1 MLTSKTADP
10 FNQKFYGFYRGIVI
24 QNNDPNRR
32 GRVKLFTKELA
43 VPIIQSLYFGKKTQK
58 DKKQIKELVAKFA
71 GINIETCLSPEFIEK
86 IQEVAIWAEQASPL
100 IGGGSSGL
108 FNAQQNIASVSHGNK
123 NKKRFDPVNTPILN
137 SENNIDPLT
146 GVSSTLSASASA
158 NSNSF
163 TKDNTDVNGAK
174 KWEANPVIGGHESYE
189 KDNTNNPNAFNNSI
203 SPVAYTNQSSG
214 LFGVPNVGA
223 HVWFFFEGGNI
234 QYPVYFAFN
243 YNDKDWNGSYD
254 VNENNPGKSF
264 PDHSENISLSAVGS
278 NQKEFILRNKT
289 VWKSKGGSVE
299 ILDDDLTESL
309 RLNHY
314 SGSCI
319 HLTNYNNVDFS
330 NTNKTTIVN
339 EHSWTTVKGTNNL
352 NVQKDNDTMV
362 DGNNYTK
369 IGKPNLLQQ
378 FVNWVQVYS
387 PFALMLSQF
396 NVLRAATTN
405 SKVFGVLNIDSTQ
418 SGTFA
423 KNPAYY
429 DYNPSNVSQIT
440 SSDAEGIKAINN
452 EITLPFNQTPALI
465 VSATT
470 DAITHYDAANN
481 YQLTRTTGAETPTLP
496 DVANEDSPSS
506 KYGEWDKNTTKQQA
520 GDELKQLADKLSQI
534 EKEMGVGGNEIVQI
548 LKDKIEIVG
557 AVTNNLPAVRIDDVG
572 DISVTGVS
580 INDESVCPIYKEHL
594 YYEPTGMGAP
604 FPGGNTTII
613 SQNSYNIIAGAGGV
627 QIKTPGITQIGGSVI
642 NIAGQAE
649 VTVNSKGNVR
659 IFSNGKTQIGSK
671 DPSMKDSLVTLEHPI
686 QVAVDSSLG
695 VVKNIIVGGS
705 TYTEGETYVQHV
717 TAPCEIQETEK
728 SVAYGETIS
737 RSPIGYFIDATT
749 GDPMAV
755 YGLASVAHI
764 ADITA
769 ATLTEI
775 DATVLQQYLQEI
787 DDYTQACIEL
797 EDADETK
804 GLAIIA
810 AAGTKQF
817 STYAHSHSFKNL
829 PLTLMAGNT
838 DVRQTVIDAELTDGK
853 RGVASPQTHGYKAI
867 ASS

>member
-43 VPIIQSLYFGKKTQK
+43 VPIMQSLYFGKNTQK

-330 NTNKTTIVN
+330 NTNKT
-339 EHSWTTVKGTNNL
+339 S
-352 NVQKDNDTMV
+352 
-362 DGNNYTK
+362 
-369 IGKPNLLQQ
+369 
-378 FVNWVQVYS
+378 
-387 PFALMLSQF
+387 LS
-396 NVLRAATTN
+396 L
-405 SKVFGVLNIDSTQ
+405 
-418 SGTFA
+418 
-423 KNPAYY
+423 
-429 DYNPSNVSQIT
+429 
-440 SSDAEGIKAINN
+440 
-452 EITLPFNQTPALI
+452 
-465 VSATT
+465 
-470 DAITHYDAANN
+470 
-481 YQLTRTTGAETPTLP
+481 
-496 DVANEDSPSS
+496 
-506 KYGEWDKNTTKQQA
+506 
-520 GDELKQLADKLSQI
+520 
-534 EKEMGVGGNEIVQI
+534 
-548 LKDKIEIVG
+548 
-557 AVTNNLPAVRIDDVG
+557 
-572 DISVTGVS
+572 
-580 INDESVCPIYKEHL
+580 
-594 YYEPTGMGAP
+594 
-604 FPGGNTTII
+604 
-613 SQNSYNIIAGAGGV
+613 
-627 QIKTPGITQIGGSVI
+627 
-642 NIAGQAE
+642 
-649 VTVNSKGNVR
+649 
-659 IFSNGKTQIGSK
+659 
-671 DPSMKDSLVTLEHPI
+671 
-686 QVAVDSSLG
+686 
-695 VVKNIIVGGS
+695 
-705 TYTEGETYVQHV
+705 
-717 TAPCEIQETEK
+717 
-728 SVAYGETIS
+728 
-737 RSPIGYFIDATT
+737 
-749 GDPMAV
+749 
-755 YGLASVAHI
+755 YGLLKS
-764 ADITA
+764 
-769 ATLTEI
+769 
-775 DATVLQQYLQEI
+775 
-787 DDYTQACIEL
+787 
-797 EDADETK
+797 
-804 GLAIIA
+804 
-810 AAGTKQF
+810 
-817 STYAHSHSFKNL
+817 
-829 PLTLMAGNT
+829 
-838 DVRQTVIDAELTDGK
+838 
-853 RGVASPQTHGYKAI
+853 
-867 ASS
+867 

>member
-10 FNQKFYGFYRGIVI
+10 FKEKFYGFYRGIVI

-43 VPIIQSLYFGKKTQK
+43 VPIIQSLYFGKNTQK

-452 EITLPFNQTPALI
+452 EITLPFIQTPALI

-470 DAITHYDAANN
+470 DAITHYDATNN
-481 YQLTRTTGAETPTLP
+481 YQLTRTTG
-496 DVANEDSPSS
+496 
-506 KYGEWDKNTTKQQA
+506 
-520 GDELKQLADKLSQI
+520 ADKLSQI

-737 RSPIGYFIDATT
+737 RSPIGYLIAGNTAYT
-749 GDPMAV
+749 I
-755 YGLASVAHI
+755 YGLASKTHI
-764 ADITA
+764 AEITA
-769 ATLTEI
+769 AQLTET
-775 DATVLQQYLQEI
+775 DPTVLQQYAEELANYALAEAELQGTNEG
-787 DDYTQACIEL
+787 A
-797 EDADETK
+797 
-804 GLAIIA
+804 GIIA

-838 DVRQTVIDAELTDGK
+838 DVRQTANGAGLTTGA
-853 RGVASPQTHGYKAI
+853 RGVASQQTHGYKEI
-867 ASS
+867 TSS